1 MPAGVDWCDYFDVDK
16 LGVMNID
23 ISPRYP
29 EVTLEETDRYAIR
42 TSPWGVT
49 MKHFKEEDST
59 PEFLDYKI
67 TTPET
72 WEEAKKRMT
81 LTDDRIPW
89 DSLRQNYGK
98 WRAEGRWIRGVFW
111 FGFDVAHS
119 WMMGTEN
126 MLVAMIEEPEFV
138 QDIFDTY
145 LSHTI
150 ALFDRIW
157 DAGYHFDE
165 MFWYDDMGYK
175 GTTFFSPRMYR
186 ELLQPYHTRAVKW
199 AHDHGTYAQ
208 LHSCGDVMTLLPD
221 IVATGVDALN
231 PLEVKAGMDVFD
243 IKRRYGDR
251 LTLHGGIIF
260 SSDHSIPNSVSLDN
274 MKRIVA
280 EVNWQAAAARGA
292 PPGKPAIALCRR
304 EGSPAARDGGVHRL
318 GLQPAGLLHTSAA
331 RRGQLRRAARPR
343 GLPLGIRKVRPSGR
357 GR

>member
-1 MPAGVDWCDYFDVDK
+1 MNSWERFKRMYDHREADRIPIIDDPWAGTLRRWQREGMPADVDWCDYFDIDK
-16 LGVMNID
+16 IGVINID

-59 PEFLDYKI
+59 PEFLDYKV
-67 TTPET
+67 TTPEA

-81 LTDDRIPW
+81 LSDDRIPW
-89 DSLRQNYGK
+89 DYLKENYDK

-138 QDIFDTY
+138 QDIFETY

-175 GTTFFSPRMYR
+175 GTTFFSPKMYR

-199 AHDHGTYAQ
+199 AHDHGAYAQ
-208 LHSCGDVMTLLPD
+208 LHSCGDIMTLLPD

-231 PLEVKAGMDVFD
+231 PLEVKAGMDVFE
-243 IKRRYGDR
+243 IKRKYGDR
-251 LTLHGGIIF
+251 LTLHGGINAVKWSDADAILAEIDEKVPVLKQNGGFIF
-260 SSDHSIPNSVSLDN
+260 SSDHSIPNAVSLDN

-280 EVNWQAAAARGA
+280 EVKR
-292 PPGKPAIALCRR
+292 
-304 EGSPAARDGGVHRL
+304 V
-318 GLQPAGLLHTSAA
+318 
-331 RRGQLRRAARPR
+331 
-343 GLPLGIRKVRPSGR
+343 GR
-357 GR
+357 Y

>member
-1 MPAGVDWCDYFDVDK
+1 MPADVDWCDYFDIDK
-16 LGVMNID
+16 IGVINID

-59 PEFLDYKI
+59 PEFLDYKV
-67 TTPET
+67 TTPEA

-81 LTDDRIPW
+81 LSDDRIPW
-89 DSLRQNYGK
+89 DYLKENYDK

-111 FGFDVAHS
+111 FGFDVTHS

-126 MLVAMIEEPEFV
+126 VLVAMIEEPEFIE
-138 QDIFDTY
+138 DIFDTY
-145 LSHTI
+145 LNHTI
-150 ALFDRIW
+150 ALYDRLW

-175 GTTFFSPRMYR
+175 GTTFFSPNMYR

-199 AHDHGTYAQ
+199 AHDHGVYAQ
-208 LHSCGDVMTLLPD
+208 LHSCGDIMTLLPD

-231 PLEVKAGMDVFD
+231 PLEVKAGMDVFE
-243 IKRRYGDR
+243 IKRKYGDR
-251 LTLHGGIIF
+251 LTLHGGINAVKWSDADAILAEIDEKVPVLKQNGGFIF
-260 SSDHSIPNSVSLDN
+260 SSDHSIPNAVSLDN

-280 EVNWQAAAARGA
+280 EVKR
-292 PPGKPAIALCRR
+292 
-304 EGSPAARDGGVHRL
+304 V
-318 GLQPAGLLHTSAA
+318 
-331 RRGQLRRAARPR
+331 
-343 GLPLGIRKVRPSGR
+343 GR
-357 GR
+357 Y

>member
-1 MPAGVDWCDYFDVDK
+1 MSSWERFKRMYDHREADRIPIIDDPWACTLRRWQREGMPAGVDWCDYFDIDK
-16 LGVMNID
+16 VGVMNID

-49 MKHFKEEDST
+49 
-59 PEFLDYKI
+59 
-67 TTPET
+67 
-72 WEEAKKRMT
+72 
-81 LTDDRIPW
+81 LTNDRIPW
-89 DSLRQNYGK
+89 DSLKQNYDK

-111 FGFDVAHS
+111 FRFDVAHS

-138 QDIFDTY
+138 QDIFETY
-145 LSHTI
+145 LSHT
-150 ALFDRIW
+150 
-157 DAGYHFDE
+157 
-165 MFWYDDMGYK
+165 
-175 GTTFFSPRMYR
+175 S
-186 ELLQPYHTRAVKW
+186 AVKW
-199 AHDHGTYAQ
+199 N
-208 LHSCGDVMTLLPD
+208 
-221 IVATGVDALN
+221 DADAILAEIDEKVPVLKQN
-231 PLEVKAGMDVFD
+231 
-243 IKRRYGDR
+243 
-251 LTLHGGIIF
+251 GGFIF

-318 GLQPAGLLHTSAA
+318 GLRPAGLLHTSAA
-331 RRGQLRRAARPR
+331 RRGQLWRAARPR
-343 GLPLGIRKVRPSGR
+343 GLPRGIRYLRKVRPSGR

>member
-1 MPAGVDWCDYFDVDK
+1 MNSWERFKRMYDHREADRIPIIDDPWAGTLRRWKREGMPADVDWCDYFDIDK
-16 LGVMNID
+16 IGVINID

-59 PEFLDYKI
+59 PEFLDYKV
-67 TTPET
+67 TTPEA

-81 LTDDRIPW
+81 LSDDRILW
-89 DSLRQNYGK
+89 DYLKENYDK

-111 FGFDVAHS
+111 FGFDVTHS

-126 MLVAMIEEPEFV
+126 VLVAMIEEPEFIE
-138 QDIFDTY
+138 DIFDTY
-145 LSHTI
+145 LNHTI
-150 ALFDRIW
+150 ALYDRLW

-175 GTTFFSPRMYR
+175 GTTFFSPNMYR

-199 AHDHGTYAQ
+199 AHDHGVYAQ
-208 LHSCGDVMTLLPD
+208 LHSCGDIMTLLPD

-231 PLEVKAGMDVFD
+231 PLEVKAGMDVFE
-243 IKRRYGDR
+243 IKRKYGDR
-251 LTLHGGIIF
+251 LTLHGGINAVKWSDADAILAEIDEKVPVLKQNGGFIF
-260 SSDHSIPNSVSLDN
+260 SSDHSIPNAVSLDN

-280 EVNWQAAAARGA
+280 EVKR
-292 PPGKPAIALCRR
+292 
-304 EGSPAARDGGVHRL
+304 V
-318 GLQPAGLLHTSAA
+318 
-331 RRGQLRRAARPR
+331 
-343 GLPLGIRKVRPSGR
+343 GR
-357 GR
+357 Y

>member
-1 MPAGVDWCDYFDVDK
+1 MNSWERFKRMYDHREADRIPIIDDPWAGTLRRWKREGMPKDVDWCDYFDIDK
-16 LGVMNID
+16 IGVINID

-59 PEFLDYKI
+59 PEFLDYKV
-67 TTPET
+67 TTPEA

-81 LTDDRIPW
+81 LSDDRIPW
-89 DSLRQNYGK
+89 DYLKENYDK

-111 FGFDVAHS
+111 FGFDVTHS

-126 MLVAMIEEPEFV
+126 VLVAMIEEPEFIE
-138 QDIFDTY
+138 DIFDTY
-145 LSHTI
+145 LNHTI
-150 ALFDRIW
+150 ALYDRLW

-175 GTTFFSPRMYR
+175 GTTFFSPNMYR

-199 AHDHGTYAQ
+199 AHDHGVYAQ
-208 LHSCGDVMTLLPD
+208 LHSCGDIMTLLPD

-231 PLEVKAGMDVFD
+231 PLEVKAGMDVFE
-243 IKRRYGDR
+243 IKRKYGDR
-251 LTLHGGIIF
+251 LTLRGGINAVKWSDADAILAEIDEKVPVLKQNGGFIF
-260 SSDHSIPNSVSLDN
+260 SSDHSIPNAVSLDN

-280 EVNWQAAAARGA
+280 EVKR
-292 PPGKPAIALCRR
+292 
-304 EGSPAARDGGVHRL
+304 V
-318 GLQPAGLLHTSAA
+318 
-331 RRGQLRRAARPR
+331 
-343 GLPLGIRKVRPSGR
+343 GR
-357 GR
+357 Y

>member
-1 MPAGVDWCDYFDVDK
+1 MNSWERFKRMYDHREADRIPIIDDPWAGTLRRWQREGMPKDVDWCDYFDIDK
-16 LGVMNID
+16 IGVINID

-59 PEFLDYKI
+59 PEFLDYKV
-67 TTPET
+67 TTPEA

-81 LTDDRIPW
+81 LSDDRIPW
-89 DSLRQNYGK
+89 DYLKENYDK

-111 FGFDVAHS
+111 FGFDVTHS

-126 MLVAMIEEPEFV
+126 VLVAMIEEPEFIE
-138 QDIFDTY
+138 DIFDTY
-145 LSHTI
+145 LNHTI
-150 ALFDRIW
+150 ALYDRLW

-175 GTTFFSPRMYR
+175 GTTFFSPNMYR

-199 AHDHGTYAQ
+199 AHDHGVYAQ
-208 LHSCGDVMTLLPD
+208 LHSCGDIMTLLPD

-231 PLEVKAGMDVFD
+231 PLEVKAGMDP
-243 IKRRYGDR
+243 IALKREFGDQ
-251 LTLHGGIIF
+251 LLFHGGINAVNWDKTDVILAEIEQKVPVLKQNGGFIF
-260 SSDHSIPNSVSLDN
+260 SSDHSIPNAVSLDN

-280 EVNWQAAAARGA
+280 EVKR
-292 PPGKPAIALCRR
+292 
-304 EGSPAARDGGVHRL
+304 V
-318 GLQPAGLLHTSAA
+318 
-331 RRGQLRRAARPR
+331 
-343 GLPLGIRKVRPSGR
+343 GR
-357 GR
+357 Y